1 MVERYIT
8 ISIPE
13 KLIEEVDKIIKT
25 GKLGYKSRAEF
36 VKDSIRNQIK
46 NIN

>member
-13 KLIEEVDKIIKT
+13 KLVKEIDKIIEN

-36 VKDSIRNQIK
+36 AKDSIRNQIK
-46 NIN
+46 SMD